1 MANTVYQLEF
11 ITEDE
16 TRKESKVYSDL
27 LNLIW
32 SLEQEGYKQESS
44 HLLNGINDEGKEEL
58 VVIHT
63 LKLYKGRG
71 LPEEDVYLKDPVYY
85 RFLLFSY
92 EGYYPNGG
100 TGDLRIS
107 FNTIEELENGYS
119 GEPFGLSEYIDV
131 FDTKTGRTVNESDS
145 FNEVVKEVAKYL
157 ELENKGEMQNGNRS

>member
-32 SLEQEGYKQESS
+32 SLEQEGYNQESS
-44 HLLNGINDEGKEEL
+44 HLLKRYNEEGKEEL

-71 LPEEDVYLKDPVYY
+71 LPEK
-85 RFLLFSY
+85 
-92 EGYYPNGG
+92 
-100 TGDLRIS
+100 
-107 FNTIEELENGYS
+107 
-119 GEPFGLSEYIDV
+119 
-131 FDTKTGRTVNESDS
+131 
-145 FNEVVKEVAKYL
+145 
-157 ELENKGEMQNGNRS
+157 